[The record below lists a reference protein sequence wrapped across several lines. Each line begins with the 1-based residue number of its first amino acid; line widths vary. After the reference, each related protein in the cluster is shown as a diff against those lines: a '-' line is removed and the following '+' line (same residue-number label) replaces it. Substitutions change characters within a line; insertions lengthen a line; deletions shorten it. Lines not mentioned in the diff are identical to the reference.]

1 MTLTS
6 RKLTVLAVVTATLLL
21 ANAYVIV
28 DWLSTHG
35 VVHWARGTRAEFFT
49 STALTIIV
57 VLIFLLPS
65 RREQVE
71 RWICR
76 CRVCHRV
83 CFGSGRYC
91 ATCGSQM

>member
-6 RKLTVLAVVTATLLL
+6 RKLTVLGVVAAILLL

-28 DWLSTHG
+28 DWLSTRG
-35 VVHWARGTRAEFFT
+35 VVHWARGVWAEFFT
-49 STALTIIV
+49 GTALTIIV

-65 RREQVE
+65 RREQIE

-76 CRVCHRV
+76 CRVFGHRCYRIHLRHGV
-83 CFGSGRYC
+83 HLGHS
-91 ATCGSQM
+91 